1 MLLFT
6 SLSPSTISLS
16 KKCWRARRKK
26 VRQISMLLLSSI
38 KEKVSKENGKK
49 FKEKINGLTKENI
62 MANY

>member
-1 MLLFT
+1 
-6 SLSPSTISLS
+6 
-16 KKCWRARRKK
+16 
-26 VRQISMLLLSSI
+26 MLLLSSI